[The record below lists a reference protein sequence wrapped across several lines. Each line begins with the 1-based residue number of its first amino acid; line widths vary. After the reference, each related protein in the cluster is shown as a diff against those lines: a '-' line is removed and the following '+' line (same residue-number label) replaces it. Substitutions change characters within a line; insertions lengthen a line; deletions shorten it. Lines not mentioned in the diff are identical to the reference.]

1 MDKNKQIKEYEAKIK
16 SINDQLSAKSA
27 RDFET
32 EAAAAKWYKNLCA
45 DREELEN
52 HLNALKN
59 S

>member
-16 SINDQLSAKSA
+16 NINDQLSAKSA

-32 EAAAAKWYKNLCA
+32 ESAAAKWYKNLCT

-52 HLNALKN
+52 QLNILKN